1 MGRTR
6 TIPPSYSL
14 QVCRRIDGNGY

>member
-6 TIPPSYSL
+6 TIPRSYSL